1 MAVVDPS
8 LFHAALVH
16 FAVCTWAIRA
26 LGRPEEHLAELT
38 GELDRQAAAGS
49 ILITEV
55 GRSNSHI
62 AVATEARFDPQS
74 RTFTLHTPD
83 DGAAKIMA
91 NVAEPGVPKIAIV
104 FAELVVG
111 ERRCGVFPFA
121 MRIQTAQ
128 GPAQG
133 VRVAALSDVPAVP
146 LDYALV
152 RFEGARVPFDSWLRD
167 SASLDDGG
175 AFEDPLSEPGQRL
188 LRSLAFGAHAALGA
202 SVGLAAAARASV
214 TIALRHAR
222 QRVTSGTLAP
232 GLEVLGYST
241 QQWAL
246 YGALADAY
254 ATMFLVE
261 DAKASYR
268 RGAPARAG
276 GSTFGS
282 WAAVHRDLTL
292 TKAAAAACLGRVSA
306 ACRVSAGAQG
316 LLSENRVTQYEG
328 MSQSFQAAAG
338 DTLLTRLDTGKSLV
352 QDEGY
357 EVDAS
362 RLSGA
367 ALDFD
372 DPATALALS
381 AAREAGLL
389 ADLRERVR
397 AADAGATPF
406 SVWNPLLPATL
417 ELADAHARNLALHS
431 FDERVAAAAAQPEV
445 AEPLRALQVLHG
457 LNVVYEDRAW
467 HLEHGSLDGADLARL
482 RAARER
488 ALARVHG
495 HAEALVDALA
505 IPARRLQATIAE
517 PEYVSAVARQFVP
530 LRLRLGDGRHARWP
544 VARLGDPITRVIRRR
559 DPPRRVGERARRIP
573 ARMGEIAGFAGAW
586 RAWRWPRAAGKTVAF
601 GRPSV
606 SHTTLRL
613 PAVSPACGGGGRVP
627 LAMTDPT
634 GA

>member
-1 MAVVDPS
+1 MTDALRGFLCGERLAHLAELDELLREPSFAAAPVASNRERNLRTYARLAAVGRREGGSVALVADTDRLNTVQEWMAVVDPS

-49 ILITEV
+49 ILITEI

-62 AVATEARFDPQS
+62 AVATEARFHPMS

-91 NVAEPGVPKIAIV
+91 NVAEPRVPKIAIV

-121 MRIQTAQ
+121 MRIQTAH

-152 RFEGARVPFDSWLRD
+152 RFEGARVPFDSWLCD
-167 SASLDDGG
+167 SATLGDD
-175 AFEDPLSEPGQRL
+175 ATFEDPLSDPGQRL

-202 SVGLAAAARASV
+202 SVGLAAAARAAV

-241 QQWAL
+241 QRWAL

-254 ATMFLVE
+254 ATTFLVE

-268 RGAPARAG
+268 LGAPARAS

-292 TKAAAAACLGRVSA
+292 TKAAAAACLGRVTA

-316 LLSENRVTQYEG
+316 LLSANRVTQYEG

-352 QDEGY
+352 QDEGS
-357 EVDAS
+357 EVDAL

-372 DPATALALS
+372 APATALALS

-389 ADLRERVR
+389 ASLRAEAR

-406 SVWNPLLPATL
+406 DVWNPLLPAAVQ
-417 ELADAHARNLALHS
+417 LADAHARNLALRS
-431 FDERVAAAAAQPEV
+431 FDARVAAAGQPEV
-445 AEPLRALQVLHG
+445 AEPLRALQLLHG
-457 LNVVYEDRAW
+457 LNVAHEDRAW
-467 HLEHGSLDGADLARL
+467 HLEHGSLSGADLARL

-495 HAEALVDALA
+495 HAAALVDAFA
-505 IPARRLQATIAE
+505 IPAQRLRATIAE
-517 PEYVSAVARQFVP
+517 PGYVSAVARQF
-530 LRLRLGDGRHARWP
+530 DAP
-544 VARLGDPITRVIRRR
+544 VESLSG
-559 DPPRRVGERARRIP
+559 
-573 ARMGEIAGFAGAW
+573 
-586 RAWRWPRAAGKTVAF
+586 
-601 GRPSV
+601 
-606 SHTTLRL
+606 
-613 PAVSPACGGGGRVP
+613 
-627 LAMTDPT
+627 
-634 GA
+634 